1 MLIHVYDIHKVTPFN
16 WKQISFSFC
25 TVAFSC
31 FLSDKKEKA
40 LKITASHSLSGGLMS
55 KGGGIRHDPSGFKTN
70 GHICKH
76 CAFAHANNVLRPWS
90 AFYTQKHSFSQHRTQ
105 STLTEA
111 EELAFAAP
119 WASAISTL
127 SPTENKGETAPALIP
142 NTSPF
147 SSRFWKTLPKL
158 SLDAKVNNFCPARS
172 PLHSRAPR
180 GERGGTQGAGC
191 PMGSRAAVSAA
202 AWVAAPHPH
211 QPRSGFARQA
221 TPQQE
226 GPLMP
231 VWALLP
237 LTPWWHGAP
246 FVIFLSSL
254 KTVKTAQYLIL
265 SFCITELEPSANCFN
280 NHPNQPR
287 QGRTVFLGNG
297 WAVPWDIPVTS
308 RLASGTKE
316 NAPLPCLGLRSP
328 IPWGIRSTYEL
339 LQSTNQPKALQLF
352 PSSLKLFFYWNGP
365 TPK

>member
-25 TVAFSC
+25 TVAFFC

-111 EELAFAAP
+111 EELAFTAP

-158 SLDAKVNNFCPARS
+158 SLDAKVNSFCPARS

-180 GERGGTQGAGC
+180 GERGGTQCRVPDGEQSRGLC
-191 PMGSRAAVSAA
+191 RSVGGSSAPPSAA
-202 AWVAAPHPH
+202 IWFCKAGYPAA
-211 QPRSGFARQA
+211 G
-221 TPQQE
+221 
-226 GPLMP
+226 G
-231 VWALLP
+231 
-237 LTPWWHGAP
+237 
-246 FVIFLSSL
+246 
-254 KTVKTAQYLIL
+254 TAH
-265 SFCITELEPSANCFN
+265 A
-280 NHPNQPR
+280 
-287 QGRTVFLGNG
+287 
-297 WAVPWDIPVTS
+297 
-308 RLASGTKE
+308 
-316 NAPLPCLGLRSP
+316 CLGTAATYP
-328 IPWGIRSTYEL
+328 TMAWSTICDLLEL
-339 LQSTNQPKALQLF
+339 AR
-352 PSSLKLFFYWNGP
+352 
-365 TPK
+365 